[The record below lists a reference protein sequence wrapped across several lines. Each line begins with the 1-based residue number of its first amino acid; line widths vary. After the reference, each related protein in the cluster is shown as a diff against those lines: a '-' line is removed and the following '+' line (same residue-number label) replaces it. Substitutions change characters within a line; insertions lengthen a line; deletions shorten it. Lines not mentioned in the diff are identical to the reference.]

1 MVYYRSFYS
10 LDHSGDK
17 TRLAWGQARPL
28 MSAGW
33 RERSPGEQEAGMT
46 ASSFLRHGHSCSL
59 QTRVVSALALLGCSL
74 SLRSVCFY
82 SPPSP
87 PACRQ
92 NPWSPPNS
100 LPAAAPA
107 LSPAPRR
114 AACLLHSCTS
124 LRSPASSGPLKHTPN
139 SSSHSRVSSCPHTT
153 TCSFLVLPSHK
164 TNIYLPPQT

>member
-46 ASSFLRHGHSCSL
+46 ASSFLCHGHSCSL

-92 NPWSPPNS
+92 NPLVSTKLSPSCSSSAVSSSQACS
-100 LPAAAPA
+100 LPSAFVHIPA
-107 LSPAPRR
+107 LTSILRALKAHPKLIQSQPCVLLSPHHYVFFLG
-114 AACLLHSCTS
+114 AAIS
-124 LRSPASSGPLKHTPN
+124 
-139 SSSHSRVSSCPHTT
+139 
-153 TCSFLVLPSHK
+153 
-164 TNIYLPPQT
+164 

>member
-46 ASSFLRHGHSCSL
+46 ASSFLCHGHSCSL

-74 SLRSVCFY
+74 SLRSV
-82 SPPSP
+82 SIPLLPLQ
-87 PACRQ
+87 RVDRI
-92 NPWSPPNS
+92 PWSPPNS
-100 LPAAAPA
+100 LQAAAPA

-124 LRSPASSGPLKHTPN
+124 LRSPASSGALKHTPN